1 MLVATTPGS
10 ETIDGTVFGPRLLGP
25 DRAVGL
31 AYVRAVMRTINTHL
45 PDGYEEDA
53 LEAVAEALDVDEE
66 VVASGP
72 APLFDWEVRAG
83 TTTRVQ
89 DTLTA
94 LGGVGYERVIGED
107 ILVDRSLAADV
118 VSAADPG

>member
-1 MLVATTPGS
+1 VA
-10 ETIDGTVFGPRLLGP
+10 D
-25 DRAVGL
+25 
-31 AYVRAVMRTINTHL
+31 
-45 PDGYEEDA
+45 
-53 LEAVAEALDVDEE
+53 
-66 VVASGP
+66 GP

-94 LGGVGYERVIGED
+94 LGGVGYERAIGED
-107 ILVDRSLAADV
+107 LLVDRSLVADV